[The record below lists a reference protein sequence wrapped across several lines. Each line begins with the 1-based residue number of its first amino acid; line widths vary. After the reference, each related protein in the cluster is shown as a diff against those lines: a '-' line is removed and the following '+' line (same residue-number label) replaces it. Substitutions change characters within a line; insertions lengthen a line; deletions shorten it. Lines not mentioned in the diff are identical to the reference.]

1 MQCLHAYD
9 LLVVLRWFHVLSL
22 NDLFVNTLLAA
33 AAATHVVEKRAQGLR
48 EIAIVGITRLSTVV
62 G

>member
-9 LLVVLRWFHVLSL
+9 LLVVIRWLHVLSL
-22 NDLFVNTLLAA
+22 NDLLVNTLLA